1 MMTRG
6 SLLAGVGL
14 GTAFTYF
21 LDPSRGARRR
31 AGIRDTVA
39 HAASL
44 TNRAVG
50 KTARDARHRAYGTAA
65 SLRSFVRHD
74 QVDDH
79 VLVERVRA
87 KLGRLVSHSHAV
99 EVAAS
104 NGIVTLKGPI
114 LDREAT
120 RLVRAIGR
128 VGGIREVVDRLERH
142 EQAGH
147 VPALQGGRAPTGDR
161 ADVLQTNWAPTTR
174 AIVGTTGAVLVA
186 AGAFRRDG
194 PGMSAAF
201 IGATLF
207 ARAVTNL
214 PMNRLTGIASR
225 RRAVDVQKTITI
237 NAPVGEVY
245 AFWSLYEN
253 FPRFM
258 SRVLDV
264 RSSEHVPMQSH
275 WKVAGPAGAPV
286 EFNAEITNAIP
297 NHLIAWRTL
306 AGSPV
311 AHAGL
316 VRFDPEIEGRTRV
329 HIRMSYNPPAGW
341 FGHEIAAAFGADPKH
356 SMDEDLVRMKT
367 LIETGHAPHDAAQ
380 REVHP
385 TLP

>member
-1 MMTRG
+1 M
-6 SLLAGVGL
+6 
-14 GTAFTYF
+14 
-21 LDPSRGARRR
+21 
-31 AGIRDTVA
+31 
-39 HAASL
+39 
-44 TNRAVG
+44 
-50 KTARDARHRAYGTAA
+50 TAR
-65 SLRSFVRHD
+65 VRG
-74 QVDDH
+74 V
-79 VLVERVRA
+79 
-87 KLGRLVSHSHAV
+87 
-99 EVAAS
+99 
-104 NGIVTLKGPI
+104 
-114 LDREAT
+114 
-120 RLVRAIGR
+120 
-128 VGGIREVVDRLERH
+128 REVVDQLEVH

-147 VPALQGGRAPTGDR
+147 VPSLQGGRAPAGDR
-161 ADVLQTNWAPTTR
+161 VDVLQTNWAPTTR
-174 AIVGTTGAVLVA
+174 AILGTAGAALVA

-194 PGMSAAF
+194 RGMSAAL

-207 ARAVTNL
+207 TRAVTNL

-225 RRAVDVQKTITI
+225 RRAVDLQKTITI

-258 SRVLDV
+258 SRVLHV

-286 EFNAEITNAIP
+286 EFDAEITKAIP

-341 FGHEIAAAFGADPKH
+341 LGHGIAAAFGADPKR

-380 REVHP
+380 RQTQPVVS
-385 TLP
+385 